1 MYTYLSKRYLSV
13 VKHFMPQP
21 ETNPLPYLKII
32 PTGSLPLD
40 IALGIGGIPRGFITE
55 LYGAESSG
63 KTTICLSI
71 VTEAQ
76 RSDGICAWIDA
87 DHALDAFYAA
97 RCGVDLSQL
106 LISQPHN
113 SEQALDIALSLVN
126 SQAIALVVI
135 DSTTALAPQAEVQGK
150 LGKSYYQQQEHI
162 MSQGL
167 RKLTVALKRSETA
180 VLLTNQLRHRTGIV
194 HSQDQASTAGLTLKL
209 HAAIRLELR
218 EPSKVFQNGV
228 FSGTKVQIRVTK
240 NKFVPTFPTIEL
252 ELLYNQGIRRIGDIF
267 DLASQHGFIYRRGAA
282 YFYEDLPLGQDRE
295 GILQKLLKNNHLVMD
310 LEEALRQRLLPPIRL
325 VERKRPG

>member
-1 MYTYLSKRYLSV
+1 MSLSETTPLRYLKV
-13 VKHFMPQP
+13 
-21 ETNPLPYLKII
+21 I

-40 IALGIGGIPRGFITE
+40 IALGIGGIPCGFITE

-63 KTTICLSI
+63 KTTICQSI

-87 DHALDAFYAA
+87 DHALDAAYAA
-97 RCGVDLSQL
+97 NCGVNLSQL
-106 LISQPHN
+106 LISEPHN

-135 DSTTALAPQAEVQGK
+135 DSTTALAPSAEVQGK
-150 LGKSYYQQQEHI
+150 LGTSYYQQQEQI

-167 RKLTVALKRSETA
+167 RKLSVALKRSETA
-180 VLLTNQLRHRTGIV
+180 VLLTNQLRHRTGII

-218 EPSKVFQNGV
+218 EPANVVQNGV
-228 FSGTKVQIRVTK
+228 FRGTHVQIRVNK

-267 DLASQHGFIYRRGAA
+267 DLASQHGFIYRQDTA
-282 YFYEDLPLGQDRE
+282 YFYRDLPLGQDRE
-295 GILQKLLKNNHLVMD
+295 GILQKLLENDHLV
-310 LEEALRQRLLPPIRL
+310 LEIEQALRQRLLPPIPL
-325 VERKRPG
+325 VES